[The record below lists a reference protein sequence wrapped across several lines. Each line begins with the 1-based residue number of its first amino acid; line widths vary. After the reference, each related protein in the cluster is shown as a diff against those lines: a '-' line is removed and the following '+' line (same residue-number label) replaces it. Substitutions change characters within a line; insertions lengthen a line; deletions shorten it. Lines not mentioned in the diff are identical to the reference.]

1 MTDVPLPPVDRGVG
15 VTAPA
20 GFRAGATT
28 CGIKASGKPDLAVL
42 VAGREVPAAA
52 VFTTNRVSGAAVQV
66 SRDRLA
72 RRRTMR
78 GVVASSGN
86 ANTCTGDQGLADARE
101 MLGLAAAELGC
112 DAGALL
118 IAQTGVIGR
127 LLPMEKIRPGVP
139 QACAALAAGPDADAA
154 FAEAIL
160 TTDTRSK
167 QAGVRLDLAGRTVT
181 VAGATKGVGMIEPN
195 MATTLAFLTTDAA
208 VAPDALQAMLERAV
222 ADSYN
227 ALTVDGHQSTSD
239 TMVLL
244 AGGEAV
250 DGDAEPV
257 EAGSTDAEALERA
270 LAAVC
275 ADLAYQIADDAEGGT
290 KVVTVR
296 VTGAATSEEARA
308 AARAIANSPLVKCAF
323 FGGDPNW
330 GRIVSAA
337 GAAGITSGA
346 ETMRLALGDVVVFE
360 GGTPVAADAD
370 RLAEVMAAHDVTAHL
385 DLGAGTAAA
394 HCLTC
399 DLSYDY
405 VKINAEYTT

>member
-1 MTDVPLPPVDRGVG
+1 MSDPSLPTVDRVLG
-15 VTAPA
+15 VTAPG
-20 GFRAGATT
+20 GFRAGTAT
-28 CGIKASGKPDLAVL
+28 CGIKASGRPDLAVL
-42 VAGREVPAAA
+42 VADRAVPAAA
-52 VFTTNRVSGAAVQV
+52 VFTTNRVTGAAVGV
-66 SRDRLA
+66 SRDHLA

-86 ANTCTGDQGLADARE
+86 ANTCTGPQGADDARE
-101 MLGLAAAELGC
+101 MLRLAADELGC
-112 DAGALL
+112 DAEALL

-127 LLPMEKIRPGVP
+127 PLPMAKVRPGVP

-160 TTDTRSK
+160 TTDTRPK
-167 QAGVRLDLAGRTVT
+167 QAGVRLDLAGRSVT
-181 VAGATKGVGMIEPN
+181 VAGATKGVGMIEPH

-208 VAPDALQAMLERAV
+208 VAPDDLQAMLARAV
-222 ADSYN
+222 ADTYN

-244 AGGEAV
+244 AS
-250 DGDAEPV
+250 GDAFAGDEPV
-257 EAGSTDAEALERA
+257 APGSAVA
-270 LAAVC
+270 LALQQVVTAVC
-275 ADLAYQIADDAEGGT
+275 ADLAWQIADDAEGGT

-296 VTGAATSEEARA
+296 VTGAATAEEARA
-308 AARAIANSPLVKCAF
+308 AARAVANSPLVKCAF

-337 GAAGITSGA
+337 GAAGITSGP

-360 GGTPVAADAD
+360 AGIPVDADAD
-370 RLAEVMAAHDVTAHL
+370 ALAAVMAAHEVTAHL
-385 DLGAGTAAA
+385 DLGAGDAAA

-399 DLSYDY
+399 DLSCDY

>member
-1 MTDVPLPPVDRGVG
+1 MSNPSLSTVDRALG
-15 VTAPA
+15 VTAAA
-20 GFRAGATT
+20 GFRAGAAT
-28 CGIKASGKPDLAVL
+28 CGVKASGRPDLAVL
-42 VAGREVPAAA
+42 VADRDVPAAA
-52 VFTTNRVSGAAVQV
+52 VFTANRVTGAAVGV
-66 SRDRLA
+66 SRDHLA

-78 GVVASSGN
+78 GAVATSGN
-86 ANTCTGDQGLADARE
+86 ANTCTGPQGVDDARE
-101 MLGLAAAELGC
+101 ILRLAADALGC
-112 DAGALL
+112 DAEALL
-118 IAQTGVIGR
+118 IAQTGIIGR
-127 LLPMEKIRPGVP
+127 PLPMEKVRPGVP
-139 QACAALAAGPDADAA
+139 QACAALHAGPDADAA

-160 TTDTRSK
+160 TTDTRAK
-167 QAGVRLDLAGRTVT
+167 QAGVRLDLAGRTLT

-208 VAPDALQAMLERAV
+208 VAPDDLQAMLARAV

-244 AGGEAV
+244 ASGDSGAEAV
-250 DGDAEPV
+250 A
-257 EAGSTDAEALERA
+257 AGSAEAAALQRA
-270 LAAVC
+270 LSAVC
-275 ADLAYQIADDAEGGT
+275 ADLAWQIVDDAEGGT

-296 VTGAATSEEARA
+296 VTGAASAEEARA

-337 GAAGITSGA
+337 GAAGITSGP
-346 ETMRLALGDVVVFE
+346 ETMRLALGNVVVFE
-360 GGTPVAADAD
+360 AGVPVEADTDVLAA
-370 RLAEVMAAHDVTAHL
+370 VMAAHEVTAHL
-385 DLGAGTAAA
+385 DLGAGDAAA

>member
-1 MTDVPLPPVDRGVG
+1 MSDSSLPGVDRGIG

-20 GFRAGATT
+20 GFRAGAAT
-28 CGIKASGKPDLAVL
+28 CGIKASGRPDMAVL
-42 VAGREVPAAA
+42 VADRDVPAAA
-52 VFTTNRVSGAAVQV
+52 VFTSNRVTGAAVQV
-66 SRDRLA
+66 SRDHLA

-86 ANTCTGDQGLADARE
+86 ANTCTGEQGAADARE
-101 MLGLAAAELGC
+101 MLRLAADELGC
-112 DAGALL
+112 DADALL

-127 LLPMEKIRPGVP
+127 PLPMEKIRPGVP
-139 QACAALAAGPDADAA
+139 AACAALASGPDADAA
-154 FAEAIL
+154 FAGAIM
-160 TTDTRSK
+160 TTDTRPK
-167 QAGVRLDLAGRTVT
+167 QAGVRLQVAGRTVT
-181 VAGATKGVGMIEPN
+181 IAGATKGVGMIEPH
-195 MATTLAFLTTDAA
+195 MATTLAFLATDAA
-208 VAPDALQAMLERAV
+208 VAPDALQAMLARAV
-222 ADSYN
+222 EGSYN

-244 AGGEAV
+244 ASGEALAG
-250 DGDAEPV
+250 GDAVAP
-257 EAGSTDAEALERA
+257 GSADAEALERA
-270 LAAVC
+270 LSAVC

-296 VTGAATSEEARA
+296 VTGAATADEARA

-323 FGGDPNW
+323 FGSDPNW

-337 GAAGITSGA
+337 GAAGITSGP

-360 GGTPVAADAD
+360 GGTPAEADAD
-370 RLAEVMAAHDVTAHL
+370 RLADVMAAHDIVAHL
-385 DLGAGTAAA
+385 DLGAGDGAA

-399 DLSYDY
+399 DLSYEY